1 MHILKNKKIVS
12 RQMLAALDDAG
23 LVLEEARRLSRE
35 TVEEAREEARRIR
48 DDARREGFEQG
59 KAEAT
64 QIICQARRRREAMLK
79 ALERDIIDLAVEA
92 AALLVSRARELD
104 PAVVAE
110 VYGNAL
116 ARLPSAG
123 RIRLRVSPLD
133 FETARTLLAGGALG
147 AAAGGAIEVE
157 RDGAVA
163 EGGCIVES
171 DAGKVDARL
180 ETQLEAIRSGLTN
193 ELETGDEGGPRP

>member
-1 MHILKNKKIVS
+1 MHILKNRKIVS

-23 LVLEEARRLSRE
+23 LVLEEARRLSRQ
-35 TVEEAREEARRIR
+35 TVDEAREEARRIR
-48 DDARREGFEQG
+48 DDAQREGFEQG

-64 QIICQARRRREAMLK
+64 QILCQARRRREAMLK
-79 ALERDIIDLAVEA
+79 AFERDIIDLAVEA
-92 AALLVSRARELD
+92 AALLVRRARAMD

-123 RIRLRVSPLD
+123 RIRLRVSPAD
-133 FETARTLLAGGALG
+133 FETARALLAGGMLG
-147 AAAGGAIEVE
+147 AAAGGAIDVE
-157 RDGAVA
+157 RDGAVS

-180 ETQLEAIRSGLTN
+180 ETQLEAIRSGLTK
-193 ELETGDEGGPRP
+193 ELEAGDESESRP